1 MSGASQAGEVF
12 LGAPEHF
19 KDFWNSFKA
28 GLSEKH
34 GHLLMFVHRVEADQP
49 GITPEERDFGYG
61 LAASAESIWLSKIL
75 STTDFRSWSKGQEI
89 EHELHQLELQ
99 AGAETGD
106 DDDEEA
112 GARSEAGSVT
122 PVSAATSAAIA
133 RVNKAVAMH
142 IAGAELAMYDR
153 LIKCLSKLVV
163 NARFKLLQSM
173 LVKDKGTRAIQALL
187 SFYGGISKEMAANI
201 YAKAFGKIDQ
211 ARSLDQHCAT
221 SMNMQEAIVDM
232 GSALHGLSLEQVAA
246 LYQLYIMK
254 AFGDPATINIA
265 TKHLGAFTEGTAI
278 SLADLGSD
286 IQLSKVFAD
295 GVRGQQVPGLMGAA
309 TSVPR
314 QVLGNF
320 SPPVTTPR
328 VNYPPG
334 SLEPCRMCAAKGID
348 FRCKASEWREHAKIA
363 HPRPPRTNPR
373 GSGGGAPSLT
383 RQPFIR
389 RTAGP
394 TLAALQAHIDTLD
407 PSVEI
412 FALSGTIFQIVG
424 DEVVTIG
431 TSASAGVNGDA
442 NVTVPALSTRVTF
455 QERRSTVQLAYVDSG
470 AGRVI
475 TNDVRGAHGAL
486 QPSKLRV
493 RSATGITAPVQTG
506 IYALRTQTW
515 DGMPCTLR
523 FPDSLFSSEVG
534 STLISYNELLRLGFI
549 VTLLESGGT
558 VTSPEG
564 VTIRLDKKPDGLW
577 AFPPPAEVPSST
589 WQQPRRSGRVLKG
602 SDTKGIRTVEC
613 YPSLVIDEPSMAEED
628 EETQGE
634 STRPE
639 SQGESQ
645 GEPVAAMLGERT
657 GKKLNTIRQVRDAL
671 RWHRTLNHPNSRRL
685 LRMSRKGQSGVP
697 TTLSPR
703 VIRELRCVDCDM
715 MKPQRLPARIAKP
728 RRGVL
733 IIDGAQLLPP
743 SVKVAIPVSVGS
755 RGHQPG
761 EMYHLDFLGQQDL
774 PPAFGGFVDALVMT
788 DDESGTRWAHPV
800 RDKKALTIVARLQKQ
815 QNAQVVKIK
824 ILRSDQE
831 LRSEELT
838 AWADAN
844 GTLLTWSPREEA
856 ASNGR
861 SEASV
866 RVTKEGGRVLRSTAG
881 GDIRLRALAWKHSCL
896 MSNQQESASDP
907 DREGRA
913 PSDIWPDAP
922 FQNRSLKRAPF
933 GCRAFAFHGK
943 GEGDNTNGAR
953 AMAGVFVGY
962 SDDSPTYVV
971 FNPDTEE
978 LRECSQI
985 KFNEH
990 VFPLRDLLG
999 AGEHMPSDGA
1009 FDIDGWRRHA
1019 PLKIVNATDAQLA
1032 VFCQGKQVLVRL
1044 PQVCTTTGVSGRLL
1058 ARCHR
1063 AITNR
1068 DQKKTTAIDVEMVSF
1083 SGDAALLNK
1092 TESRGALLK
1101 LQVSSGYARHAV
1113 GKHDASTCLRAI
1125 ISEDYPEA
1133 ITLAD
1138 LAHFSADRHGMPS
1151 RAEAV
1156 EEERLPYDKA
1166 LVKTRGRDLKRR
1178 AHGEPLAAMPGSAQ
1192 GEPPAGLR
1200 GSRLRRQTVLTNI
1213 QAALSQVEEE
1223 CKIPR
1228 NWKEAEADP
1237 AWRAS
1242 RAREIDGLRE
1252 RGAFVDVRRCDLP
1265 PGTRALPTIMV
1276 YDYKK
1281 VVGPGGFHEKSRCV
1295 LDGSKQFPMPDRQ
1308 DRYAGTPSSAAI
1320 RMLLALASQS
1330 GRRLR
1335 KCDIT
1340 QAFLQADP
1348 FSEEQH
1354 VYAIPPPGVRE
1365 GPDHFWR
1372 ILRPVYGLASS
1383 AKDWHDTFTKFLSSY
1398 GFKPVA
1404 FEDSLYRY
1412 TAPGVDLHVVF
1423 HVDDILISSDNDSAA
1438 DKFITTMLERF
1449 QGREESPD
1457 SYLGL
1462 CIHHDLTTG
1471 VLTLDQESFVLE
1483 LLRDQQMLTCTPCA
1497 TPMIPETCLLEEDR
1511 PLHVDMEL
1519 RTRYQAVTGSLQYL
1533 AQWTRPDLGFV
1544 CCQLAKHL
1552 QNPGA
1557 VHMAAAKHALRY
1569 LRGTSTQGLTYRRDG
1584 LQAPNQLFGLEQV
1597 TELSGAQAREMLGF
1611 VDSDWA
1617 SDPDSRR
1624 SIGGYVFLLNGAAIS
1639 WKCGKQP
1646 CVAHSSA
1653 EGEFMA
1659 ASKASIEA
1667 VWLRRLLTGLG
1678 HAPSGPTHVFED
1690 NEACIMMSDSAVHK
1704 NRSKHIDLRIWSLKE
1719 QVATGVV
1726 RLLSCPT
1733 AHMHADIFTKALPSW
1748 TFALHRSVLCGDA
1761 PPSVQVPRTVEVPRA
1776 LKLRALSAKAA

>member
-1 MSGASQAGEVF
+1 MSDAQQAWGIFSGNAE
-12 LGAPEHF
+12 AF
-19 KDFWNSFKA
+19 KDWWLGWKA
-28 GLSEKH
+28 SLSEKH
-34 GHLLMFVHRVEADQP
+34 AHLLMFPLRVEADME
-49 GITPEERDFGYG
+49 GVDPEERDFGHG
-61 LAASAESIWLSKIL
+61 LANSAETVWLSKIL
-75 STTDFRSWSKGQEI
+75 SAADYKSWSKGQEM
-89 EHELHQLELQ
+89 EHELQQLQLQ
-99 AGAETGD
+99 ETAEE
-106 DDDEEA
+106 DDEA
-112 GARSEAGSVT
+112 GESEAGSQIT
-122 PVSAATSAAIA
+122 PVSAATAAAIV
-133 RVNKAVAMH
+133 RVNKAVVMH
-142 IAGAELAMYDR
+142 IAGAEMAIYNL
-153 LIKCLSKLVV
+153 LTKCLSKAVI

-173 LVKDKGTRAIQALL
+173 MVKHKGSLAIKALL
-187 SFYGGISKEMAANI
+187 SFYGGVSKEMSASMFAN
-201 YAKAFGKIDQ
+201 AFGEIRHAQ
-211 ARSLDQHCAT
+211 GLEQHYGK
-221 SMNMQEAIVDM
+221 NMGMQNALADM
-232 GSALHGLSLEQVAA
+232 GTALAGMSLEQVATF
-246 LYQLYIMK
+246 YQLFTMK
-254 AFGDPATINIA
+254 AFGDAREIDIA
-265 TKHLGAFTEGTAI
+265 TKHLDAYKADGTI
-278 SLADLGSD
+278 SLAALGTDL
-286 IQLSKVFAD
+286 QQAMVFAA
-295 GVRGQQVPGLMGAA
+295 GARGQRQQVPGMMGAA
-309 TSVPR
+309 TNAPR
-314 QVLGNF
+314 QAATI
-320 SPPVTTPR
+320 PPAATAPR
-328 VNYPPG
+328 IYYPPG

-348 FRCKASEWREHAKIA
+348 FRCKAGDEFRAHAKLV
-363 HPRPPRTNPR
+363 HPRLPKTGR
-373 GSGGGAPSLT
+373 GGGAPPWAQT
-383 RQPFIR
+383 RQTIR
-389 RTAGP
+389 PRPPP
-394 TLAALQAHIDTLD
+394 TEAALQAHIDTLN
-407 PSVEI
+407 PAVEV
-412 FALSGTIFQIVG
+412 FALGGWIFEIKG
-424 DEVVTIG
+424 GEIVTIG
-431 TSASAGVNGDA
+431 PSADAVGVNGFSNYSRVPNA
-442 NVTVPALSTRVTF
+442 ASRETVPALYTRVAFKDT
-455 QERRSTVQLAYVDSG
+455 RSTARAQPAYVDSG

-475 TNDVRGAHGAL
+475 TNDVLGAHGAL
-486 QPSKLRV
+486 QPSNLRV
-493 RSATGITAPVQTG
+493 RSATGVTAPVQTG
-506 IYALRTQTW
+506 TYALRTQTW

-523 FPDSLFSSEVG
+523 FPNAMFSAEVG
-534 STLISYNELLRLGFI
+534 STLISYNELLRLRFT

-558 VTSPEG
+558 VTSSEG
-564 VTIRLDKKPDGLW
+564 VTIRLDKKPGGLW
-577 AFPPPAEVPSST
+577 AFPPPAEVGQS
-589 WQQPRRSGRVLKG
+589 WEQPRRSGRAPKG
-602 SDTKGIRTVEC
+602 AAVTGIATVNC
-613 YPSLVIDEPSMAEED
+613 YPSLVIDEQP
-628 EETQGE
+628 QGGTE
-634 STRPE
+634 RTRPAF
-639 SQGESQ
+639 QGQLQ

-657 GKKLNTIRQVRDAL
+657 RGGQLRLRASKTSDTALQMRTAL
-671 RWHRTLNHPNSRRL
+671 RWHRTLNHPDPRRL

-697 TTLSPR
+697 TTLSPQ
-703 VIRELRCVDCDM
+703 VIRDLRCADCDM
-715 MKPQRLPARIAKP
+715 MKPQRLPARLAKP
-728 RRGVL
+728 RRGAL
-733 IIDGAQLLPP
+733 IVDDARILPP
-743 SVKVAIPVSVGS
+743 SVKLIVPVSVGS
-755 RGHQPG
+755 RGHRPG

-788 DDESGTRWAHPV
+788 DDESGTRYAHPV
-800 RDKKALTIVARLQKQ
+800 RDKTALTIVARLQQQ
-815 QNAQVVKIK
+815 QNAGGVKIK

-831 LRSEELT
+831 LRSDELK
-838 AWADAN
+838 AWANAN
-844 GTLLTWSPREEA
+844 GTQLTWSPREEA

-913 PSDIWPDAP
+913 PSDIWPDSP

-953 AMAGVFVGY
+953 AMPGVFVGY

-978 LRECSQI
+978 MRECSQI
-985 KFNEH
+985 KFNED

-999 AGEHMPSDGA
+999 AGERMPSDGA

-1019 PLKIVNATDAQLA
+1019 PLKIVDATDAQLA
-1032 VFCQGKQVLVRL
+1032 VFCQGKQVLVQL
-1044 PQVCTTTGVSGRLL
+1044 PQVCTSGGVSGRLL

-1068 DQKKTTAIDVEMVSF
+1068 DQNKTTAIDVQMVSF
-1083 SGDAALLNK
+1083 SGDAALLDK
-1092 TESRGALLK
+1092 KDCKGALLK
-1101 LQVSSGYARHAV
+1101 LQISSGYARHAP
-1113 GKHDASTCLRAI
+1113 GKHDTATCLRSI
-1125 ISEDYPEA
+1125 ILEDYPEA
-1133 ITLAD
+1133 KTLAD
-1138 LAHFSADRHGMPS
+1138 LARLCAQRHGLPS
-1151 RAEAV
+1151 RTDSV
-1156 EEERLPYDKA
+1156 NEEELPYDTGLGKQQ
-1166 LVKTRGRDLKRR
+1166 RGRSLKRR
-1178 AHGEPLAAMPGSAQ
+1178 AQGEPVAALPGSAQ
-1192 GEPPAGLR
+1192 GEPAAGLR

-1223 CKIPR
+1223 CRVPR

-1276 YDYKK
+1276 YDFKK
-1281 VVGPGGFHEKSRCV
+1281 VVGPGGVHEKSRCV
-1295 LDGSKQFPMPDRQ
+1295 LDGSKQVPMPDRQ
-1308 DRYAGTPSSAAI
+1308 DCYAGTPSSAAI
-1320 RMLLALASQS
+1320 RMLLALASQN

-1354 VYAIPPPGVRE
+1354 IYAIPPPGVRE

-1383 AKDWHDTFTKFLSSY
+1383 AKDWHDTFTSFLKSY
-1398 GFKPVA
+1398 GFQPVA

-1412 TAPGVDLHVVF
+1412 TEPGVDLHCVF

-1438 DKFITTMLERF
+1438 DKFIKTMLERF

-1457 SYLGL
+1457 TYLGL
-1462 CIHHDLTTG
+1462 RITHDLTTG
-1471 VLTLDQESFVLE
+1471 VLTLDQESSVLD
-1483 LLRDQQMLTCTPCA
+1483 LLRDQQMLSCTPCA
-1497 TPMIPETCLLEEDR
+1497 TPMIPGTYLLEEDR

-1519 RTRYQAVTGSLQYL
+1519 RTRYQALTGSLQYL

-1569 LRGTSTQGLTYRRDG
+1569 LRGTSAQALTYRRDS

-1597 TELSGAQAREMLGF
+1597 TELLGAQAREMLGF

-1639 WKCGKQP
+1639 WKCGKQT

-1659 ASKASIEA
+1659 ASKASLEA
-1667 VWLRRLLTGLG
+1667 IWLRRLLTGLG
-1678 HAPSGPTHVFED
+1678 HPPSGPTHVFED

-1719 QVATGVV
+1719 QVSTGVV

-1733 AHMHADIFTKALPSW
+1733 AHMHADIFTKALPPW

-1761 PPSVQVPRTVEVPRA
+1761 PPSVQVP
-1776 LKLRALSAKAA
+1776 LAKAA